1 VDGPESARAQGEMKD
16 GNFVLLKINN
26 RLVKTLV
33 DTGAN
38 FSCVSTKFITS
49 LRLQN
54 MMVQSPDYKRLYTAD
69 GKTMKVNGT
78 ILLTLNI
85 HGLLVP
91 FTFYVLE
98 HLSHNLIMGVDFLT
112 RTKANIDMATGVI
125 TFYDDL
131 VGLNMTKGDEILL
144 RTVNAVR
151 IPPKSEALI
160 PVSVPTFFKSKISLI
175 EPAANLH
182 YKNLALA
189 KAIVLPKNNTTVCKI
204 LNPTDTHIF
213 LKRRTTVAVIEKL
226 SVDSKRY

>member
-1 VDGPESARAQGEMKD
+1 MRGFEVSDKYRDQRHFS
-16 GNFVLLKINN
+16 
-26 RLVKTLV
+26 RLVHDNTV
-33 DTGAN
+33 IGN
-38 FSCVSTKFITS
+38 ISEIVS
-49 LRLQN
+49 
-54 MMVQSPDYKRLYTAD
+54 VHDD
-69 GKTMKVNGT
+69 
-78 ILLTLNI
+78 
-85 HGLLVP
+85 
-91 FTFYVLE
+91 
-98 HLSHNLIMGVDFLT
+98 
-112 RTKANIDMATGVI
+112 NIDMATGVI

-144 RTVNAVR
+144 RTVNTVR

-226 SVDSKRY
+226 LSQGPNSCNVNLQPVL

>member
-1 VDGPESARAQGEMKD
+1 VDGLESARAQGEMKD

-54 MMVQSPDYKRLYTAD
+54 MIVQSPDYKRLYTA
-69 GKTMKVNGT
+69 MKVNGT

-98 HLSHNLIMGVDFLT
+98 HLSHNLIIGVDFLT
-112 RTKANIDMATGVI
+112 RTKANID
-125 TFYDDL
+125 
-131 VGLNMTKGDEILL
+131 
-144 RTVNAVR
+144 
-151 IPPKSEALI
+151 
-160 PVSVPTFFKSKISLI
+160 
-175 EPAANLH
+175 
-182 YKNLALA
+182 
-189 KAIVLPKNNTTVCKI
+189 
-204 LNPTDTHIF
+204 
-213 LKRRTTVAVIEKL
+213 
-226 SVDSKRY
+226 